1 MDSTAVV
8 GFAQHAVNQ
17 FLPGLNPEVAMLLVG
32 VIASLL
38 LSLLRIV
45 SGLFQRAAGVSAD
58 WWGEHR
64 DAINPILAVLMGL
77 FAAGSPIGAIL
88 GLAGHGIVKGA
99 TKLVG
104 HTANVSK
111 EALTKGKAV
120 AFLLGLSLLA
130 LLASHALASPV
141 RTLPNGFTVDEG
153 VAVDPAPHTPF
164 LDRLSWGF
172 GPGVRFEARPG
183 ANVSVGYA
191 VGTVGYVFNGH
202 LNLKARAWRDAEQAP
217 KGGGAVEA
225 LWVW

>member
-17 FLPGLNPEVAMLLVG
+17 FLPGLNPEAAMLLVG

-45 SGLFQRAAGVSAD
+45 SGALQRAAGVSAD

-64 DAINPILAVLMGL
+64 DAINPILAVLMGM

-88 GLAGHGIVKGA
+88 GLAGHGIIKGA
-99 TKLVG
+99 TKAIG
-104 HTANVSK
+104 HAAVVTGLAKS
-111 EALTKGKAV
+111 KGKAV
-120 AFLLGLSLLA
+120 ALILGLSLA
-130 LLASHALASPV
+130 ASVASASPV
-141 RTLPNGFTVDEG
+141 TQLPNGFTVDEG
-153 VAVDPAPHTPF
+153 VQVDPAPHTSF
-164 LDRLSWGF
+164 WERLSFGF

-183 ANVSVGYA
+183 ANVSVGYV
-191 VGTVGYVFNGH
+191 VGTVGYVWNDH
-202 LNLKARAWRDAEQAP
+202 LNLKARLWRDAEQAP